1 MGHMRLLV
9 VMIMMF
15 FLGQNIISKNSVAET
30 KRECVIVIHGMGR
43 TKKSMKRL
51 EKSLAKD
58 NYTVWN
64 ESYPSRS
71 ESIEKLSIEHIEKG
85 LVFCNETKAEAIH
98 FVTHS
103 LGGIMIRYYLQDH
116 KIDNLGKI
124 IMLSPPNKGSEVAD
138 FLKDI
143 YMYKLAMGPAGQQLG
158 TDSNSLPGSM
168 KAIDACVG
176 IITGNKT
183 LDPWFSP
190 LIPGVDDGKVSV
202 ESAKLEEMS
211 DFMVVESSHAFIMK
225 NALVIDQIKYFLKHG
240 KFNQ

>member
-1 MGHMRLLV
+1 
-9 VMIMMF
+9 MF
-15 FLGQNIISKNSVAET
+15 FLVQNVITTYTIGET

-43 TKKSMKRL
+43 TKNSMRRL
-51 EKSLAKD
+51 EKSLVKD
-58 NYTVWN
+58 NYIVWN

-85 LVFCNETKAEAIH
+85 LAFCKEIQAGKIH

-103 LGGIMIRYYLQDH
+103 LGGIMVRYYLQDH
-116 KIDNLGKI
+116 KIDNLGKVV
-124 IMLSPPNKGSEVAD
+124 MLSPPNNGSEVAD

-143 YMYKLAMGPAGQQLG
+143 YVYKLAMGPAGQQLG

-168 KAIDACVG
+168 KAIDASVG

-190 LIPGVDDGKVSV
+190 LIPGEDDGKVSV
-202 ESAKLEEMS
+202 ESAKLQEMS
-211 DFMVVESSHAFIMK
+211 DFLVVGSSHAFIMR
-225 NALVIDQIKYFLKHG
+225 NDAVIDQIKYFLKNG
-240 KFNQ
+240 MFER